1 MARKPSE
8 IIMTS
13 LRIRERLR
21 RQLEQAAKKRSVSV
35 NYEMA
40 SKLEYS
46 FERESLRS
54 LFEVAEDMTNIW
66 ARYGNAIHQLEQ
78 QGRLI
83 HAAEALIN
91 EIETGGNKAAIG
103 TAAEKVRQAIKGIG
117 LSAEVARHMHTT
129 GAGQ

>member
-40 SKLEYS
+40 SRLEYS

-54 LFEVAEDMTNIW
+54 LFEVTEDMTNIW
-66 ARYGNAIHQLEQ
+66 AKYGDAIHQFEQ

-91 EIETGGNKAAIG
+91 EIETGGNKAAIS
-103 TAAEKVRQAIKGIG
+103 TVRRAVINILPGRLGSCPWRQ
-117 LSAEVARHMHTT
+117 V
-129 GAGQ
+129 